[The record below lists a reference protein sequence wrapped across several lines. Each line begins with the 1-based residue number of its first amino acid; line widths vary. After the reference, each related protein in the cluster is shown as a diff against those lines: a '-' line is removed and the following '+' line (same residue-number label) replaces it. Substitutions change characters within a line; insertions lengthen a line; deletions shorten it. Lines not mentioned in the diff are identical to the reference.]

1 VTPQRVLSNQNFA
14 QLFDTA
20 PDAIVVVNDRGIIE
34 FANQQTEDL
43 FGWPRAELIGQPI
56 ECLVPERLHGVHH
69 QQRSRYIEAPTTRP
83 MGSGQELQARRRD
96 GTEFPVEIS
105 LSPLET
111 DGGRLVSSIIR
122 DVSERR
128 RLESEARRTADHL
141 RSAVESIQD
150 AFALFD
156 ADDRLVLCNSTYRE
170 IFGRSIAGAFTGR
183 RYEEIVDAAL
193 ADGIFDHEAE
203 SRPALRERCLAYH
216 ARLGAPLDVMTS
228 SARSLRISERRT
240 PEGGTVVI
248 VWDLTDDARREE
260 ELRRMQALAVAAS
273 RAKSEFLSSMSHELR
288 TPLNAV
294 LGFAQLLRRDKKQP
308 LDERQRTMLDHI
320 IKGGEHLLRLID
332 DVLDLSRIEAGG
344 IMISTEPVGVQEVLA
359 EVKNALE
366 PLAARNSVTLV
377 VEPAHETYEIMAD
390 RTRFTQI
397 LVNYG
402 SNAIKYGRPG
412 GTVTFR
418 ATAPSN
424 RYVRVAVIDDG
435 IGIARDKHDRIFQP
449 FQRAGQETGPIEGTG
464 IGLAITKRLAQL
476 MEGDVGFQ
484 SEVDCGS
491 EFWVELPR
499 IVDQGRSV
507 SRPIDVVDSG
517 VALADVESPRV
528 TVVYVEDNPANVAF
542 MQQLLAEFDRVE
554 LLTAPNAELG
564 IELVRRARPNVVIM
578 DINLPGM
585 SGFDATRRLA
595 EWPETREIPVIGLSA
610 AAMPRDRKRAEE
622 VGLYRYLT
630 KPVNVDALVAVLEE
644 VLARDGQHPPV
655 SPPGA
660 GE

>member
-1 VTPQRVLSNQNFA
+1 MPRELSNQNFA

-20 PDAIVVVNDRGIIE
+20 PDAIVVVNDRGVIE
-34 FANQQTEDL
+34 FANQRTEEL
-43 FGWPRAELIGQPI
+43 FGWSRAELIGQPI
-56 ECLVPERLHGVHH
+56 ERLVPERLHDVHH
-69 QQRSRYIEAPTTRP
+69 QQRSRYIESPTTRP

-96 GTEFPVEIS
+96 GTELPVEIS

-111 DGGRLVSSIIR
+111 AGGRLVSSIIR

-128 RLESEARRTADHL
+128 KLELEARRTADHL

-170 IFGRSIAGAFTGR
+170 IFGRSLEGAVVGR
-183 RYEEIVDAAL
+183 RYAEILDAAL
-193 ADGIFDHEAE
+193 ADGMFDHSIEPVAT
-203 SRPALRERCLAYH
+203 LRERCLAYH
-216 ARLGAPLDVMTS
+216 ARLGAPLDVMTAN
-228 SARSLRISERRT
+228 ARSLRISERRT

-260 ELRRMQALAVAAS
+260 ELRRMQAIAEAAS

-308 LDERQRTMLDHI
+308 LDERQRTMVEHV

-344 IMISTEPVGVQEVLA
+344 ITISTEPVRVPEVLA
-359 EVKNALE
+359 EVKSALE
-366 PLAARNSVTLV
+366 PLAVRTGITLV
-377 VEPAHETYEIMAD
+377 VEPTALEAIEILAD

-412 GTVTFR
+412 GTVKFR
-418 ATAPSN
+418 ATAPTT

-476 MEGDVGFQ
+476 MEGDVGFE
-484 SEVDCGS
+484 SDIDHGS

-499 IVDQGRSV
+499 AAEQGVSV
-507 SRPIDVVDSG
+507 SRPIDVSESG
-517 VALADVESPRV
+517 VVLADVESPHIK
-528 TVVYVEDNPANVAF
+528 VVYIEDNPANVAF
-542 MQQLLAEFDRVE
+542 MQQLLAEFERVE
-554 LLTAPNAELG
+554 LLTSPSAELG
-564 IELVRRARPNVVIM
+564 IELVRSVRPNVVIM

-595 EWPETREIPVIGLSA
+595 SWPETRDIPVIGLSA

-622 VGLYRYLT
+622 AGLYRYLT
-630 KPVNVDALVAVLEE
+630 KPVDVDALVSVLEE
-644 VLARDGQHPPV
+644 VLTRTD
-655 SPPGA
+655 A
-660 GE
+660 G